1 MVVKPLRYLLNLA
14 APLPSSSQLNFP
26 HLVFQL
32 KQVRSLNLVL
42 VSDFNADDDSVFKWG
57 GKFTSN
63 LDSVTFL
70 YAASLSKMMESEK
83 EEQKDGET
91 ENEITREEMLR
102 RVLLAVKCLK
112 EAVSWLGILSGAFTH
127 ILMLQS
133 ITITDSNNKG
143 VKLCLGGEKFVK
155 CRSAVNLDKVTSFSG
170 SWARENI
177 RVGFVPVLQ
186 LPMSGYVMKGL
197 TIVHF
202 KLDADDDS
210 DVDKAMLDAFVEEQG
225 AFSEAAVQILENH
238 KDGIKAMFHD

>member
-1 MVVKPLRYLLNLA
+1 MLGKFSGFLINNLVVKPLRYLLNFA

-102 RVLLAVKCLK
+102 RVHLAVKCLK
-112 EAVSWLGILSGAFTH
+112 EAVSWLGILSGAFAH

-133 ITITDSNNKG
+133 ITITDSNNRG
-143 VKLCLGGEKFVK
+143 
-155 CRSAVNLDKVTSFSG
+155 
-170 SWARENI
+170 
-177 RVGFVPVLQ
+177 
-186 LPMSGYVMKGL
+186 
-197 TIVHF
+197 
-202 KLDADDDS
+202 
-210 DVDKAMLDAFVEEQG
+210 
-225 AFSEAAVQILENH
+225 
-238 KDGIKAMFHD
+238 